1 MGSSQLSRIEI
12 EPEELARRFRDGA
25 SLANLGVLC
34 HCTGT
39 RIRHILATLGVEV
52 RPRGSNFCG
61 HRPNKFLR
69 R

>member
-39 RIRHILATLGVEV
+39 RIRHVLDTLGVGI
-52 RPRGSNFCG
+52 RPRGSNPRG

>member
-39 RIRHILATLGVEV
+39 RIRHILAALGVETQ
-52 RPRGSNFCG
+52 PRGSNSCG